1 MKVTFGTD
9 RECRVETCRWY
20 GAFIRAYVDVP
31 RDLDVDHLV
40 PLKNAHLSEGW
51 RWDLSRRTEYA
62 NYRQYPDHLIAV
74 ASRAN
79 RSKGARGPE
88 DRKPFDETYW
98 CQYATDWAEI
108 KAKWGLTMTQPEAD
122 AVLEMLDTCED
133 PVEVEAE
140 EGGGSP
146 RKPQGRQR
154 NRRPLS
160 TLRKNRLQCFRR
172 GGNRAPV
179 NGYAAPKCGGDLHRY
194 QTNNESAV
202 PDEQSP
208 TPGNNPQV

>member
-1 MKVTFGTD
+1 M
-9 RECRVETCRWY
+9 
-20 GAFIRAYVDVP
+20 P

-98 CQYATDWAEI
+98 QYATDWAEI

-140 EGGGSP
+140 EAP
-146 RKPQGRQR
+146 R
-154 NRRPLS
+154 
-160 TLRKNRLQCFRR
+160 
-172 GGNRAPV
+172 
-179 NGYAAPKCGGDLHRY
+179 
-194 QTNNESAV
+194 
-202 PDEQSP
+202 P
-208 TPGNNPQV
+208 TEEP

>member
-1 MKVTFGTD
+1 MKVTFWTD

-122 AVLEMLDTCED
+122 AILEMLDTCED
-133 PVEVEAE
+133 PVGGR
-140 EGGGSP
+140 GGGSP
-146 RKPQGRQR
+146 KADRGTVG
-154 NRRPLS
+154 PLS
-160 TLRKNRLQCFRR
+160 TLRKKPSTVFPTRRQPRPRERLRR
-172 GGNRAPV
+172 PEVRWGSP
-179 NGYAAPKCGGDLHRY
+179 
-194 QTNNESAV
+194 QI
-202 PDEQSP
+202 PDE
-208 TPGNNPQV
+208 